1 MFYPAIYG
9 ATTLNASQRSF
20 WKHLIGFSHGVVEFA
35 YLAKVADRVSTSK
48 GFESAEHRA
57 GYDDLVRQYSQ
68 LDSPAD
74 PTDPEQMGIYERN
87 RGAFEFA
94 DWIFEPGKWVF
105 PEGIADDYAFSQWLE
120 ERVTPAPEFS
130 QVGTFNYAW
139 RPIGT
144 DAWRFWHGPDPKG
157 RDTTD
162 INSAKIRETRATIIN
177 QPFMLDGEKVQ
188 SVPMVDQ
195 LAVVTQA
202 VNLYRDRPGS
212 EWRPIEVLDADR
224 VLTRLD
230 TLAEAVDF
238 CQQNINHSLALHAAR
253 VWVEA
258 EVERKSA
265 IREAQFAGYETLTV
279 DQAQVF
285 QDTAETVDEEWR
297 FYDIREAVK
306 TRMAYNLEH
315 AEVVHADPDKVLQQA
330 KELVESVAAAR
341 RRWIV
346 GALDEQASHIDG
358 SCPSQQNALTGL
370 ALVKQEALRELDRSE
385 EDGITRI
392 RAVRDTYLDRIR
404 RYEVLH
410 SPIWSVRGVQDSGI
424 ARFDWTPV
432 NATSAGDDI
441 PLGLPI
447 AVANPD
453 VDETNFGNI
462 AVGLEFPDG
471 EVGVQQPFTINR
483 KPRPNGQVVVKL
495 RGGLPDDTPPF
506 GRHRMRLTARN
517 ECGPSD
523 LLVDI
528 LRREPMVSDP
538 GFETLDH
545 TTPAWTWTA
554 GTPET
559 VAVTP
564 PDGVERKGL
573 RLVDNDDQQERLFYS
588 GLMPVDHSAEYQV
601 SVSAKQPTGDRIGYL
616 FVEFFEDS
624 AGKIPMNLQ
633 WYEADKK
640 ARQVPA
646 GWAGVG
652 SFFYWGVAGFQ
663 FPTDWTH
670 YAMTFGRDGKADIP
684 PEAQAMR
691 VGAILAWTGTS
702 ETEVLLTDYQC
713 TKV

>member
-1 MFYPAIYG
+1 MEGIY
-9 ATTLNASQRSF
+9 
-20 WKHLIGFSHGVVEFA
+20 IFS
-35 YLAKVADRVSTSK
+35 VADRGHTVRGNLEFGELRYDSYRRVEFPHGHPEGRKQFDKFTD
-48 GFESAEHRA
+48 EID
-57 GYDDLVRQYSQ
+57 GYR
-68 LDSPAD
+68 P
-74 PTDPEQMGIYERN
+74 
-87 RGAFEFA
+87 GAWGYAWHTHKWEF
-94 DWIFEPGKWVF
+94 P
-105 PEGIADDYAFSQWLE
+105 PGIADGYEFGYWLAQ
-120 ERVTPAPEFS
+120 RTTPKIGDKRKTEQF
-130 QVGTFNYAW
+130 AW
-139 RPIGT
+139 RMVG
-144 DAWRFWHGPDPKG
+144 DRKWRFWHGELPLEQQTKTAARLNTIRG
-157 RDTTD
+157 
-162 INSAKIRETRATIIN
+162 SAVNI
-177 QPFMLDGEKVQ
+177 PFRLDGSDLQ
-188 SVPMVDQ
+188 SAALGNQ
-195 LAVVTQA
+195 LNAIIQA
-202 VNLYRDRPGS
+202 VNLHRDAAGQD
-212 EWRPIEVLDADR
+212 WRVLEVLDKDHQIR
-224 VLTRLD
+224 YLD
-230 TLAEAVDF
+230 TLKEAVEF
-238 CQQNINHSLALHAAR
+238 CEHNIAHNIALHSARTRAEHELHKLDAALTAA
-253 VWVEA
+253 V
-258 EVERKSA
+258 
-265 IREAQFAGYETLTV
+265 AGYETLTADQV
-279 DQAQVF
+279 DDYQARTQAARDQWF
-285 QDTAETVDEEWR
+285 M
-297 FYDIREAVK
+297 YDIDATIRRHTEYA
-306 TRMAYNLEH
+306 LEH

-453 VDETNFGNI
+453 IDKTDYGNI

-517 ECGPSD
+517 ECGPAD

-528 LRREPMVSDP
+528 LRREPLVSDP
-538 GFETLDH
+538 DFETLDH

-588 GLMPVDHSAEYQV
+588 GLVPVDHSAEYQV
-601 SVSAKQPTGDRIGYL
+601 SVSAKQPTGDRIAYL

-663 FPTDWTH
+663 FPPDWTH

-691 VGAILAWTGTS
+691 VGAILAWTGTT
-702 ETEVLLTDYQC
+702 ETEVLLTDYQV